1 MLNKSTT
8 PHPIADDTQKSTVIS
23 KRSLAKQASR
33 TAILNSAE
41 TLFGLHGLDG
51 SSLDDICAHAG
62 YTRGAFYGHFK
73 DRDDLIAAVM
83 AHMRQ
88 RTLDALALGSPDED
102 IPTLIMRFIAA
113 MSSGVYPFTRH
124 GGIRPYQLLDA
135 CARSP
140 AIQAEY
146 VESIN
151 QSFKRLDVIIK
162 GNQAR
167 QQLRD
172 DIPAESLGRLFVA
185 MIIGIHTLYDLEVPL
200 DLMGDMQTMFKLVS
214 PKQG

>member
-1 MLNKSTT
+1 MLNTLTT
-8 PHPIADDTQKSTVIS
+8 QLTTDDALEPAIN
-23 KRSLAKQASR
+23 KRHLAKQLSR

-41 TLFGLHGLDG
+41 ILFGLHGLDG
-51 SSLDDICAHAG
+51 SSLDDICTHAG

-83 AHMRQ
+83 AHMRYK
-88 RTLDALALGSPDED
+88 TLDALALDSPDED
-102 IPTLIMRFIAA
+102 IPTLIMRFIAGI
-113 MSSGVYPFTRH
+113 SSGVYPFTRH

-167 QQLRD
+167 QQLRE
-172 DIPAESLGRLFVA
+172 DISAESLSRLFVA
-185 MIIGIHTLYDLEVPL
+185 MVIGIHTLYDLEVPL
-200 DLMGDMQTMFKLVS
+200 DLMGDMKTLFKMVS
-214 PKQG
+214 PN

>member
-8 PHPIADDTQKSTVIS
+8 HPATDDAQEPAIS
-23 KRSLAKQASR
+23 KRSLAKQVSR

-102 IPTLIMRFIAA
+102 IPTLIMRFVAA

-151 QSFKRLDVIIK
+151 ESFKRLDVIIK

-200 DLMGDMQTMFKLVS
+200 DLMGDMQTLFKLVS
-214 PKQG
+214 PNQK

>member
-1 MLNKSTT
+1 MLNKPLSQN
-8 PHPIADDTQKSTVIS
+8 PDKQEQMVIN

-88 RTLDALALGSPDED
+88 KTLDALTLGSPDDD
-102 IPTLIMRFIAA
+102 IPTLIMRFISSL
-113 MSSGVYPFTRH
+113 SSGVYPFTRQ

-151 QSFKRLDVIIK
+151 ESFRRLDVIIK
-162 GNQAR
+162 SNQSR
-167 QQLRD
+167 LQLRD
-172 DIPAESLGRLFVA
+172 DIPAESLSRLCVA
-185 MIIGIHTLYDLEVPL
+185 MVIGIHTLYDLEVPL
-200 DLMGDMQTMFKLVS
+200 DLLGDMQTMFKLVS
-214 PKQG
+214 PNQRK

>member
-1 MLNKSTT
+1 MPNKSTT
-8 PHPIADDTQKSTVIS
+8 QLTTDDALEPAIN
-23 KRSLAKQASR
+23 KRSLAKQLSR

-83 AHMRQ
+83 AHMRYK
-88 RTLDALALGSPDED
+88 TLDALALGSPDED

-167 QQLRD
+167 QQLRE
-172 DIPAESLGRLFVA
+172 DISAESLSRLCVA
-185 MIIGIHTLYDLEVPL
+185 AIIGIHTLYDLEVPM
-200 DLMGDMQTMFKLVS
+200 DLITDMQTLFKMVS
-214 PKQG
+214 PHQG

>member
-1 MLNKSTT
+1 MLNK
-8 PHPIADDTQKSTVIS
+8 PISPNSDRQEQAVIN

-88 RTLDALALGSPDED
+88 KTLDALTLGSPDDD
-102 IPTLIMRFIAA
+102 IPTLIMRFISAL
-113 MSSGVYPFTRH
+113 SSGVYPFTRH

-151 QSFKRLDVIIK
+151 ESFRRLNVIIK
-162 GNQAR
+162 ANQAR
-167 QQLRD
+167 LQLRD
-172 DIPAESLGRLFVA
+172 DIPAESLSRLCVA
-185 MIIGIHTLYDLEVPL
+185 MVIGIHTLYDLEVPL
-200 DLMGDMQTMFKLVS
+200 DLLGDMQTLFKLVS
-214 PKQG
+214 PNQI